1 MRPPVRL
8 AVSCALLLGVFLLLQ
23 FRSAGEA
30 VPIRKPLDTLP
41 TRFGDWEQRQ
51 STLLETEIVNY
62 LKVSDYLMRRY
73 TDPAGRSVWLYVGY
87 WASQR
92 KGADFHSPRN
102 CLPAG
107 GWEPVEAS
115 RLTIP
120 LPGPRGPITVNRYL
134 IQKDREMQV
143 VLYWYQSQGKVVAS
157 EVSAKMEMVRSAVFR
172 NRTDGA
178 LVRVSGPVSGTIGE
192 TTDRLVQYV
201 QTLYPALS
209 AHLPD

>member
-1 MRPPVRL
+1 MRASVRL
-8 AVSCALLLGVFLLLQ
+8 AVSCALILGVFLLLQ

-41 TRFGDWEQRQ
+41 AALGDWEQRQ
-51 STLLETEIVNY
+51 STLLETEIINY

-73 TDPAGRSVWLYVGY
+73 TDPTGRSVWLYVGY
-87 WASQR
+87 WSTQR

-115 RLTIP
+115 RLTISV
-120 LPGPRGPITVNRYL
+120 PGRGEPITINRYL

-157 EVSAKMEMVRSAVFR
+157 EVSAKMEMVRNAIFR

-178 LVRVSGPVSGTIGE
+178 LVRVSSPVSGTVAE
-192 TTDRLVQYV
+192 TADRLVRYV
-201 QTLYPALS
+201 QVLYPALS